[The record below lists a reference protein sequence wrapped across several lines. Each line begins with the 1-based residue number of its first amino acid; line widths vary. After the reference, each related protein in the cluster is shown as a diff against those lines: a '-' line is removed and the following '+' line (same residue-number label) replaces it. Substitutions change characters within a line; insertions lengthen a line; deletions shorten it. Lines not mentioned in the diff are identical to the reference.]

1 MYKAQL
7 KWQPIAI
14 LIVLS
19 MIWGANMASIKIGG
33 RELPPLF
40 QAGFRSAVASL
51 CLYIWMIVKG
61 VELFPSKAILAHG
74 IVTGFLFGAEFAL
87 AYMGLKFTL
96 ASRGYVLLYT
106 APFFAAIG
114 AHFFLKGDR
123 LNSWKIT
130 GLFLAFCG
138 VVALF
143 LKELGSFSFAT
154 LPGDLMML
162 CGGAVWGATTIYIKK
177 YMVHRTEP
185 LQIIFYQLVFSA
197 PMLLIMSFAF
207 EDLGIFAISL
217 ATGIAL
223 FYQSI
228 IVAFLSYL
236 IWFHLVSRYPVSLVH
251 AFSFFTPVFGI
262 LFSGLLILGEAIS
275 SNLIIALILVS
286 LGMVLVNHQPA
297 SERQTS

>member
-1 MYKAQL
+1 MYKANL

-40 QAGFRSAVASL
+40 QAGVRSAVASL
-51 CLYIWMIVKG
+51 CLYIWMKAKG
-61 VELFPSKAILAHG
+61 VALFPSRAILAHG
-74 IVTGFLFGAEFAL
+74 IVTGFLFGAEFAF
-87 AYMGLKFTL
+87 AYVGLKYTL

-114 AHFFLKGDR
+114 AHLFLVGDR
-123 LNSWKIT
+123 FNSWKAV
-130 GLFLAFCG
+130 GLLLAFCG

-143 LKELGSFSFAT
+143 IKELGAFSFAT

-162 CGGAVWGATTIYIKK
+162 LGGAVWGATTIYIKK
-177 YMVHRTEP
+177 YMVHRAEP

-197 PMLLIMSFAF
+197 PMLLIMSFAL
-207 EDLGIFAISL
+207 EDIGTFIISME
-217 ATGIAL
+217 TVIAL

-228 IVAFLSYL
+228 IVAFISYL

-251 AFSFFTPVFGI
+251 AFSFFTPVFGVF
-262 LFSGLLILGEAIS
+262 FSGLLILGEVIS
-275 SNLIIALILVS
+275 PNLILALVLVS

-297 SERQTS
+297 GEG